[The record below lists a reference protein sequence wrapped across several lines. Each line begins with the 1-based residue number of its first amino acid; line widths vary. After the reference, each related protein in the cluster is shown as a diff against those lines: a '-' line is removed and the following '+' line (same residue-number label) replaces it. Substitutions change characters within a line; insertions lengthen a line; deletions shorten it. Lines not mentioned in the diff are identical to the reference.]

1 LLIKTII
8 DYTTLLLLRRPYVII
23 SCMNHSNSKPLLAI
37 IGVNFIWGFDFIA
50 IEYMMGFMS
59 PAMFTFIRLII
70 GAVLLTVCSFIF
82 KGGLHIKREDMPR
95 IFVSGAIG
103 MSVYFTIEN
112 LGTGLTSASFSSL
125 IMATVPIFGMIGDRI
140 IYGNK
145 ITPLKVV
152 CILASILG
160 VYLLVSGEPMGLSVI
175 GVLAM
180 FAAAISWTIYIVV
193 VKPLYDRYD
202 LLTLLTGLFLSGLI
216 VQIPAVIV
224 TQAVTH
230 ASLTLTPMG
239 ILVTLAT
246 AIVCI
251 IIGEFGYIYA
261 VGKLSTTLVAAFENV
276 LPVTAVIFS
285 IFIFG
290 KILTATQIVGGL
302 IILLSVTAIAF
313 LERNTE

>member
-1 LLIKTII
+1 
-8 DYTTLLLLRRPYVII
+8 
-23 SCMNHSNSKPLLAI
+23 MLAI
-37 IGVNFIWGFDFIA
+37 ICVNFIWGFDFIA

-59 PAMFTFIRLII
+59 PAMFTFVRLII
-70 GAVLLTVCSFIF
+70 GSVVLTACVFLFR
-82 KGGLHIKREDMPR
+82 GGLHIKRKDMPR
-95 IFVSGAIG
+95 IFISGAIG

-140 IYGNK
+140 FYGNK

-152 CILASILG
+152 CILASIFG
-160 VYLLVSGEPMGLSVI
+160 VYLLVSGEPMGISAI

-180 FAAAISWTIYIVV
+180 FAAAIAWTIYIVV
-193 VKPLYDRYD
+193 VKPLYDKYD

-216 VQIPAVIV
+216 VQIPIVAVS
-224 TQAVTH
+224 QAVTH
-230 ASLTLTPMG
+230 TPIVVTPMG

-290 KILTATQIVGGL
+290 KILTAIQIIGGV
-302 IILLSVTAIAF
+302 IILIAVTTIAF
-313 LERNTE
+313 LERNKE

>member
-1 LLIKTII
+1 MTK
-8 DYTTLLLLRRPYVII
+8 
-23 SCMNHSNSKPLLAI
+23 NNSSFKPLLAI

-59 PAMFTFIRLII
+59 PAMFTFVRLVI
-70 GAVLLTVCSFIF
+70 GSVLLTACVFLF
-82 KGGLHIKREDMPR
+82 KGGLRIRKEDMPR
-95 IFVSGAIG
+95 IFISGAIG

-140 IYGNK
+140 FFGNK

-160 VYLLVSGEPMGLSVI
+160 VYLLVSGEPMGISVI

-193 VKPLYDRYD
+193 VKPLYDKYD

-216 VQIPAVIV
+216 LQIPAVII
-224 TQAVTH
+224 TQAVTR
-230 ASLTLTPMG
+230 APVTVTPMG

-246 AIVCI
+246 AIICI

-261 VGKLSTTLVAAFENV
+261 VGKLSTTLVSAFENV

-290 KILTATQIVGGL
+290 KILTPTQIIGGV
-302 IILLSVTAIAF
+302 IILIAVTVIAI
-313 LERNTE
+313 LEKDTE

>member
-1 LLIKTII
+1 MKTNN
-8 DYTTLLLLRRPYVII
+8 TLL
-23 SCMNHSNSKPLLAI
+23 KPLLAI
-37 IGVNFIWGFDFIA
+37 VGVNFIWGFDFIA

-59 PAMFTFIRLII
+59 PAMFTFVRLVI
-70 GAVLLTVCSFIF
+70 GAVFLAIGTFLFR
-82 KGGLHIKREDMPR
+82 GGLHIRKEDMPR
-95 IFVSGAIG
+95 IFISGAIG

-140 IYGNK
+140 FYGNK

-160 VYLLVSGEPMGLSVI
+160 VYLLVSGEPMGISAI

-193 VKPLYDRYD
+193 VKPLYDKYD

-216 VQIPAVIV
+216 LQIPAVII

-230 ASLTLTPMG
+230 APVTVTPMG
-239 ILVTLAT
+239 IVVTLAT

-261 VGKLSTTLVAAFENV
+261 VGKLSTTLVSAFENV

-290 KILTATQIVGGL
+290 KILTPMQIIGGV
-302 IILLSVTAIAF
+302 IILIAVTVIAL
-313 LERNTE
+313 LEKDKE

>member
-1 LLIKTII
+1 MKTNN
-8 DYTTLLLLRRPYVII
+8 TLL
-23 SCMNHSNSKPLLAI
+23 KPLLAI
-37 IGVNFIWGFDFIA
+37 VGVNFIWGFDFIA

-59 PAMFTFIRLII
+59 PAMFTFVRLVI
-70 GAVLLTVCSFIF
+70 GAVFLTIGTFLF
-82 KGGLHIKREDMPR
+82 RGGLHIRKEDMPR
-95 IFVSGAIG
+95 IFISGAIG

-140 IYGNK
+140 FYGNK

-152 CILASILG
+152 CTLASILG
-160 VYLLVSGEPMGLSVI
+160 VYLLVSGEPMGISAI

-193 VKPLYDRYD
+193 VKPLYDKYD

-216 VQIPAVIV
+216 LQIPAVII

-230 ASLTLTPMG
+230 APVTVTPMG
-239 ILVTLAT
+239 IVVTLVT

-261 VGKLSTTLVAAFENV
+261 VGKLSTTLVSAFENV

-290 KILTATQIVGGL
+290 KILTPMQIIGGV
-302 IILLSVTAIAF
+302 IILIAVTVIAL
-313 LERNTE
+313 LEKDKE

>member
-1 LLIKTII
+1 MKTNN
-8 DYTTLLLLRRPYVII
+8 TLL
-23 SCMNHSNSKPLLAI
+23 KPLLAI
-37 IGVNFIWGFDFIA
+37 VGVNFIWGFDFIA

-59 PAMFTFIRLII
+59 PAMFTFMRLVI
-70 GAVLLTVCSFIF
+70 GAVFLTIGTFLF
-82 KGGLHIKREDMPR
+82 RGGLHIRKEDMPR
-95 IFVSGAIG
+95 IFISGAIG

-140 IYGNK
+140 FYGNK

-160 VYLLVSGEPMGLSVI
+160 VYLLVSGEPMGISAI

-193 VKPLYDRYD
+193 VKPLYDKYD

-216 VQIPAVIV
+216 LQIPAVII

-230 ASLTLTPMG
+230 APVTVTPMG
-239 ILVTLAT
+239 IVVTLTT

-261 VGKLSTTLVAAFENV
+261 VGKLSTTLVSAFENV

-290 KILTATQIVGGL
+290 KILTPMQIIGGV
-302 IILLSVTAIAF
+302 IILIAVTVIAL
-313 LERNTE
+313 LEKDKE

>member
-1 LLIKTII
+1 MTK
-8 DYTTLLLLRRPYVII
+8 
-23 SCMNHSNSKPLLAI
+23 NNSSFKPLLAI

-59 PAMFTFIRLII
+59 PAMFTFVRLVI
-70 GAVLLTVCSFIF
+70 GSVLLTACVSLF
-82 KGGLHIKREDMPR
+82 KGGLRIRKEDMPR
-95 IFVSGAIG
+95 IFISGAIG

-140 IYGNK
+140 FFGNK

-160 VYLLVSGEPMGLSVI
+160 VYLLVSGEPMGISVI

-193 VKPLYDRYD
+193 VKPLYDKYD

-216 VQIPAVIV
+216 LQIPAVII

-230 ASLTLTPMG
+230 APVTVTPMG

-246 AIVCI
+246 AIICI

-261 VGKLSTTLVAAFENV
+261 VGKLSTTLVSAFENV

-290 KILTATQIVGGL
+290 KILTPTQIIGGV
-302 IILLSVTAIAF
+302 IILIAVTVIAI
-313 LERNTE
+313 LEKDTE

>member
-1 LLIKTII
+1 MKTNN
-8 DYTTLLLLRRPYVII
+8 TLL
-23 SCMNHSNSKPLLAI
+23 KPLLAI
-37 IGVNFIWGFDFIA
+37 VGVNFIWGFDFIA

-59 PAMFTFIRLII
+59 PAMFTFVRLVI
-70 GAVLLTVCSFIF
+70 GAVFLTIGTFLF
-82 KGGLHIKREDMPR
+82 RGGLHIRKEDMPR
-95 IFVSGAIG
+95 IFISGAIG

-140 IYGNK
+140 FYGNK

-160 VYLLVSGEPMGLSVI
+160 VYLLVSGEPMGISAI

-193 VKPLYDRYD
+193 VKPLNDKYD

-216 VQIPAVIV
+216 LQIPAVII

-230 ASLTLTPMG
+230 APVTVTPMG
-239 ILVTLAT
+239 IVVTLTT

-261 VGKLSTTLVAAFENV
+261 VGKLSTTLVSAFENV

-290 KILTATQIVGGL
+290 KILTPMQIIGGV
-302 IILLSVTAIAF
+302 IILIAVTVIAL
-313 LERNTE
+313 LEKDKE

>member
-1 LLIKTII
+1 
-8 DYTTLLLLRRPYVII
+8 
-23 SCMNHSNSKPLLAI
+23 MNTKNTSMKPLLAI

-59 PAMFTFIRLII
+59 PAMFTFVRLII
-70 GAVLLTVCSFIF
+70 GSVLLTACVFLLR
-82 KGGLHIKREDMPR
+82 GGLHIKREDMPR
-95 IFVSGAIG
+95 IFISGAIG

-125 IMATVPIFGMIGDRI
+125 IMATVPIFGMIGDRLF
-140 IYGNK
+140 YGNK

-160 VYLLVSGEPMGLSVI
+160 VYLLVSGEPMGISAI

-180 FAAAISWTIYIVV
+180 FAAAIAWTIYIVV
-193 VKPLYDRYD
+193 VKPLYEKYD

-216 VQIPAVIV
+216 VQIPIVAVS
-224 TQAVTH
+224 QAVTH
-230 ASLTLTPMG
+230 TPIVVTPMG

-290 KILTATQIVGGL
+290 KILTAIQIIGGV
-302 IILLSVTAIAF
+302 IILIAVTTIAF
-313 LERNTE
+313 LERNKE

>member
-1 LLIKTII
+1 MKTNN
-8 DYTTLLLLRRPYVII
+8 TLL
-23 SCMNHSNSKPLLAI
+23 KPLLAI
-37 IGVNFIWGFDFIA
+37 VGVNFIWGFDFIA

-59 PAMFTFIRLII
+59 PAMFTFVRLVI
-70 GAVLLTVCSFIF
+70 GAVFLTIGTFLF
-82 KGGLHIKREDMPR
+82 RGGLHIRKEDMPR
-95 IFVSGAIG
+95 IFISGAIG
-103 MSVYFTIEN
+103 MSIYFTIEN

-140 IYGNK
+140 FYGNK

-152 CILASILG
+152 CTLASILG
-160 VYLLVSGEPMGLSVI
+160 VYLLVSGEPMGISAI

-193 VKPLYDRYD
+193 VKPLYDKYD

-216 VQIPAVIV
+216 LQIPAVII

-230 ASLTLTPMG
+230 APVTVTPMG
-239 ILVTLAT
+239 IVVTLAT

-261 VGKLSTTLVAAFENV
+261 VGKLSTTLVSAFENV

-290 KILTATQIVGGL
+290 KILTPMQIIGGV
-302 IILLSVTAIAF
+302 IILIAVTVIAL
-313 LERNTE
+313 LEKDKE